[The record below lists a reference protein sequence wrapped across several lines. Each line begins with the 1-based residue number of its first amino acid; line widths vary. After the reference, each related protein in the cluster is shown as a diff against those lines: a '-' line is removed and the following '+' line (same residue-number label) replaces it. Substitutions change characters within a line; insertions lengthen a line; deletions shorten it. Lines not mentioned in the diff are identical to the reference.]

1 MKTYANDTP
10 NWVQSILMSDA
21 IWLLARIL
29 LTFLFWMTAL
39 SWISN
44 FAEARGAAASVGLA
58 PAAVWGGIIIALYVL
73 GTIAIIF
80 DRYMWLGAG
89 AFGVFILL
97 TILLVHRFWAMTGN
111 DATVAWNEVKEHIS
125 LIGAMIAVCIAGQA
139 RRRLVSK
146 T

>member
-39 SWISN
+39 NWISD
-44 FAEARGAAASVGLA
+44 FAEASGAAASVGLA

-111 DATVAWNEVKEHIS
+111 EATAAWNEVKEHIS
-125 LIGAMIAVCIAGQA
+125 MIGAMIAVCIAGQA
-139 RRRLVSK
+139 RRRLLSN